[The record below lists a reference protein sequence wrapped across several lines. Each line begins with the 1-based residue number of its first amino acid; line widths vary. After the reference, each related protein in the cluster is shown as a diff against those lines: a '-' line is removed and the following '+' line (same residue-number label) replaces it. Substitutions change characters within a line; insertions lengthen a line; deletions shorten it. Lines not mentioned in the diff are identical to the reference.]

1 MRIRFARLANIMSIR
16 KMVSFERQS
25 TNCIVARGRIE
36 IVLYIYQIIFSVLV
50 RKTSPIGKDKSKTSC
65 FIVYRK
71 LITIELIDRDQYQ
84 RNETFLIRLGEPSLI
99 KDETEDEKLSML

>member
-1 MRIRFARLANIMSIR
+1 
-16 KMVSFERQS
+16 
-25 TNCIVARGRIE
+25 
-36 IVLYIYQIIFSVLV
+36 VLV
-50 RKTSPIGKDKSKTSC
+50 RKTSPIGKYKSKISC